1 MTRFFPRLSH
11 VPRGVWALG
20 FVSMFMDFSSEM
32 IHALLPALLVGTLGA
47 SVAALGIIEGVA
59 EATASITKVFSGW
72 LSDRLGRRKLLAV
85 IGYGLAAVTKP
96 IFPLAVTPVEVLAA
110 RFLDRIGKGVRG
122 APRDAL
128 VADITPDPVRGLAY
142 GVRQGMDTIGAVMGP
157 LAAIGLML
165 ALSGDIRHVLAFAV
179 LPAIV
184 AVILLVLGVED
195 VRPPARREAA
205 VPIRLSEAGALGAAF
220 WAVSGVGV
228 VFSLAR
234 FSEAFLILRAQD
246 VGVPVAYAPLVM
258 VVMSAVYAAVAAPAG
273 GLSDRVDRR
282 LVLLSALVVLVAA
295 DAALAWVPTAAG
307 VFAGVTLWGLHMG
320 LSQGVL
326 SALVADA
333 APEGLRGTAFGVFN
347 LASGLALLAASVTA
361 GELWSAY
368 GARATFLAGGG
379 FALATAILLFLL
391 VRRRSAPA

>member
-1 MTRFFPRLSH
+1 
-11 VPRGVWALG
+11 
-20 FVSMFMDFSSEM
+20 MD
-32 IHALLPALLVGTLGA
+32 TLGA
-47 SVAALGIIEGVA
+47 
-59 EATASITKVFSGW
+59 
-72 LSDRLGRRKLLAV
+72 
-85 IGYGLAAVTKP
+85 
-96 IFPLAVTPVEVLAA
+96 VL
-110 RFLDRIGKGVRG
+110 
-122 APRDAL
+122 
-128 VADITPDPVRGLAY
+128 
-142 GVRQGMDTIGAVMGP
+142 GP

-165 ALSGDIRHVLAFAV
+165 ALAGDIRHVLAFAV

-184 AVILLVLGVED
+184 AVMLLVLGVED
-195 VRPPARREAA
+195 VRPPAKRTAA
-205 VPIRLSEAGALGAAF
+205 VPIRWSEAGALGAAF

-273 GLSDRVDRR
+273 GLSDRLDRR
-282 LVLLSALVVLVAA
+282 VVLLTALVVLVAA
-295 DAALAWVPTAAG
+295 DAALALLPTVAG

-333 APEGLRGTAFGVFN
+333 APDGLRGTAFGVFN

-379 FALATAILLFLL
+379 FALASAVLLFLL
-391 VRRRSAPA
+391 VRRRAAT

>member
-195 VRPPARREAA
+195 VRPPTRREAA

>member
-1 MTRFFPRLSH
+1 MTRISGRLSH

-20 FVSMFMDFSSEM
+20 FVSMFMDLSSEM

-47 SVAALGIIEGVA
+47 SVAALGLIEGVA

-85 IGYGLAAVTKP
+85 IGYGLAAATKP
-96 IFPLAVTPVEVLAA
+96 IFPLAVTPMEVLGA
-110 RFLDRIGKGVRG
+110 RFVDRIGKGVRG

-128 VADITPDPVRGLAY
+128 VADITPDAVRGLAY
-142 GVRQGMDTIGAVMGP
+142 GVRQGMDTLGAVLGP

-165 ALSGDIRHVLAFAV
+165 ALAGDIRHVLAFAV

-184 AVILLVLGVED
+184 AVMLLVLGVED
-195 VRPPARREAA
+195 VRPPAKRTAA
-205 VPIRLSEAGALGAAF
+205 IPIRWSEAGALGAAF

-273 GLSDRVDRR
+273 GLSDRLDRR
-282 LVLLSALVVLVAA
+282 VVLLTALVVLVAA
-295 DAALAWVPTAAG
+295 DAALALLPTVAG

-333 APEGLRGTAFGVFN
+333 APDGLRGTAFGVFN

-379 FALATAILLFLL
+379 FALASAVLLFLL
-391 VRRRSAPA
+391 VRRRAAT

>member
-1 MTRFFPRLSH
+1 
-11 VPRGVWALG
+11 
-20 FVSMFMDFSSEM
+20 
-32 IHALLPALLVGTLGA
+32 
-47 SVAALGIIEGVA
+47 
-59 EATASITKVFSGW
+59 
-72 LSDRLGRRKLLAV
+72 
-85 IGYGLAAVTKP
+85 
-96 IFPLAVTPVEVLAA
+96 
-110 RFLDRIGKGVRG
+110 
-122 APRDAL
+122 
-128 VADITPDPVRGLAY
+128 
-142 GVRQGMDTIGAVMGP
+142 
-157 LAAIGLML
+157 
-165 ALSGDIRHVLAFAV
+165 
-179 LPAIV
+179 
-184 AVILLVLGVED
+184 
-195 VRPPARREAA
+195 
-205 VPIRLSEAGALGAAF
+205 
-220 WAVSGVGV
+220 
-228 VFSLAR
+228 
-234 FSEAFLILRAQD
+234 

>member
-1 MTRFFPRLSH
+1 VTRFFPRLSH

-195 VRPPARREAA
+195 VRPPTRREAA

>member
-1 MTRFFPRLSH
+1 VTRFFPRLSH